1 MSQELLLEGEKK
13 NSRVAGFLSIIL
25 HLLLLLLF
33 LPYFFTTKQ
42 IDPGQRG
49 IFVQFGVIDAGDLED
64 LTAADLGEDKATE
77 EQADTESEENKP
89 PPEEASASVD
99 VEEQEP
105 DRPEENVEDVTRDPQ
120 SDIVIDDKKE
130 KESAAVK
137 KQREAAEKQ
146 AAEEA
151 QKRAE
156 EEAEKK
162 KFEEQKNKFGK
173 LLSGG
178 TGSGTNRGDEGD
190 ASDNPDKS
198 ALDDIAKGS
207 GKIGGGL
214 TNRGVISEPT
224 ISDNSQ
230 KTGTVVIKICVDAAG
245 KVISAKFTQRGS
257 NTTDSDLIKV
267 ATAGAYKYKF
277 SPADVTEQCGTL
289 RVNFLVQ

>member
-13 NSRVAGFLSIIL
+13 NSRIAGFLSIIL

-33 LPYFFTTKQ
+33 LPYFFTSNKP
-42 IDPGQRG
+42 DPGQRG
-49 IFVQFGVIDAGDLED
+49 VFVQFGVIDAGDLEE
-64 LTAADLGEDKATE
+64 LAEADLGEDEATE
-77 EQADTESEENKP
+77 DQTDSESEENKP
-89 PPEEASASVD
+89 LPEEASTSAD

-105 DRPEENVEDVTRDPQ
+105 DKPEKNVEVVTRDPR
-120 SDIVIDDKKE
+120 SEIVIDDKKE
-130 KESAAVK
+130 KESAAAK
-137 KQREAAEKQ
+137 KQREAAEKK

-151 QKRAE
+151 QKKAE
-156 EEAEKK
+156 EAAEKK

-178 TGSGTNRGDEGD
+178 TGSGSNRGDEGD
-190 ASDNPDKS
+190 ASDNPDQS

-214 TNRGVISEPT
+214 QNRGVVFEPT

-230 KTGTVVIKICVDAAG
+230 KTGTVVIKICVDSAG

-257 NTTDSDLIKV
+257 NTTDSDLIKI
-267 ATAGAYKYKF
+267 ATTGAFKYKF